1 MLVFLIINKL
11 FCQAVISL
19 QPNFIVVFLQNFQ
32 MWNVPM
38 FFLYFL
44 AVDNI
49 LVRVWIQVMF
59 HCVASEMP
67 KTLNRLNWI
76 L

>member
-1 MLVFLIINKL
+1 MLVFLIINIIL
-11 FCQAVISL
+11 SSSIISL
-19 QPNFIVVFLQNFQ
+19 QPNFIVVFLRNFQ

-44 AVDNI
+44 ALDNI

-67 KTLNRLNWI
+67 KTLNWI